1 MKYLELLGKNDIDL
15 QNANDFDG
23 FQVNLSGRRT
33 PDAKPVVAPKPSQG
47 YRGPNKNLVRLKL
60 TSQQDDTEA
69 EDAPNPDLV
78 SPRVKEVTET
88 HDSCAY
94 DCGKGTTFPQ
104 TSILCAF

>member
-1 MKYLELLGKNDIDL
+1 M
-15 QNANDFDG
+15 
-23 FQVNLSGRRT
+23 
-33 PDAKPVVAPKPSQG
+33 VAPKPSQG

-69 EDAPNPDLV
+69 DDAPNPDLV

-94 DCGKGTTFPQ
+94 DCGKGTLFEITLS
-104 TSILCAF
+104 TSGPINLY